1 MQPFYFPQWS
11 GMFTA
16 VLQVQLVVMEQIY
29 LFFCCSPARET
40 PLELAYNFVLE
51 SSVHPGHWKQRRR
64 GLETQQGLMI
74 REMVSGLEDLDLVA
88 WDELLSPCH
97 SLVSDVGRRRTQLDS
112 KAQVMTY
119 LLLYHTVSLNKHTQ
133 MILWEVRWPLMV
145 YLHLTDS
152 VWWGTPDPRFKC
164 QPCYSESFTLLVFT
178 LPSIA
183 VKGKW
188 IRPCESPRTGPG
200 SWERLSAC

>member
-29 LFFCCSPARET
+29 IFFLLFPSKRNTIRTCLQLCSRVISSSWALET
-40 PLELAYNFVLE
+40 T
-51 SSVHPGHWKQRRR
+51 HR

-74 REMVSGLEDLDLVA
+74 REMVSGLEDLGLVA

-97 SLVSDVGRRRTQLDS
+97 SLLSDVGRRRTQMDS

-164 QPCYSESFTLLVFT
+164 QPC
-178 LPSIA
+178 
-183 VKGKW
+183 
-188 IRPCESPRTGPG
+188 
-200 SWERLSAC
+200 